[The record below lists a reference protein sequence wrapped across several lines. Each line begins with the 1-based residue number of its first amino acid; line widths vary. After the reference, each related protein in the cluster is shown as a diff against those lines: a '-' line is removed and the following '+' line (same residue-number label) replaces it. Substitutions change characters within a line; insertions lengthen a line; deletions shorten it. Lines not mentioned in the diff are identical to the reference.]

1 MLLSYLKAI
10 SFSIN
15 SMGIIEIEHF
25 KSKSDYLDYFD
36 NQLSILLDYCS
47 NIGIDDEDIY
57 LLLDYGLE
65 VEEIE
70 YIINDISL
78 LEHTLKLIKS
88 DTF

>member
-25 KSKSDYLDYFD
+25 KPKSDYLDYFD

-47 NIGIDDEDIY
+47 NIDVDDEDIY